1 MLNLLICRK
10 LLLSILLTTASLSAQ
25 NPPAIPA
32 PAVRDGQHDFDFEI
46 GSWKAHLRRL
56 VKPLSGS
63 TTWIELDGTS
73 VVRKIWDGK
82 ANIGEL
88 EVSAGDKHVEGLT
101 LRLYNP
107 ESHQWRLSWANSNDG
122 LLAVPTV
129 GQFNSNGVGEFY
141 DTEDF
146 NGRAILVRFLFL
158 DVTKDSF
165 RTEQAFSA
173 DGGKTWETNW
183 IGTFTRIKDQPR

>member
-1 MLNLLICRK
+1 MLSLLLARK
-10 LLLSILLTTASLSAQ
+10 LLLSLLLATASLNAQ
-25 NPPAIPA
+25 NPPAVPT
-32 PAVRDGQHDFDFEI
+32 PTLREGMHDFDFEI

-56 VKPLSGS
+56 VKPLTGS
-63 TTWIELDGTS
+63 TTWIELEGTS

-82 ANIGEL
+82 ANLGEL

-107 ESHQWRLSWANSNDG
+107 DSRQWRLSWANSNDG

-129 GQFNSNGVGEFY
+129 GQFNNQGVGEFY

-158 DVTKDSF
+158 DVTKDAF
-165 RTEQAFSA
+165 RTEQAFST

-183 IGTFTRIKDQPR
+183 IGTFTKIKN

>member
-1 MLNLLICRK
+1 MWNVLLCRK
-10 LLLSILLTTASLSAQ
+10 LLLSLVLTIASLHAQ
-25 NPPAIPA
+25 NPPSVPA
-32 PAVRDGQHDFDFEI
+32 PAVHDGQHDFDFEI

-82 ANIGEL
+82 ANLGEL
-88 EVSAGDKHVEGLT
+88 EVSTGKTHVEGLT

-107 ESHQWRLSWANSNDG
+107 ESRQWRLSWANSNDG

-158 DVTKDSF
+158 DITKDSF
-165 RTEQAFSA
+165 RTEQAFSP
-173 DGGKTWETNW
+173 DGGKIWETNW
-183 IGTFTRIKDQPR
+183 IGTFTRIKD